1 MKIFEGIVVSGG
13 KNKTVVVEVS
23 RRTPH
28 PLYRKLMRLSKK
40 LKADTGD
47 LEVMIGNKVKIGET
61 RPMSKGKYFKVL
73 EIVPEKHVKKTVKK
87 VEEPKEE
94 IKAEVRKAPVKKSTG
109 LKRSTKGKSS
119 VAKAKEDK

>member
-1 MKIFEGIVVSGG
+1 MKIFEGIVISGG

-47 LEVMIGNKVKIGET
+47 FTVEIGNKVKIGET
-61 RPMSKGKYFKVL
+61 RPMSKDKYFKIV
-73 EIVPEKHVKKTVKK
+73 EIIHEKHVKKTAKK
-87 VEEPKEE
+87 VEVVEE
-94 IKAEVRKAPVKKSTG
+94 VKLEVKKPAVKASTR
-109 LKRSTKGKSS
+109 KTKTVK
-119 VAKAKEDK
+119 KETK

>member
-40 LKADTGD
+40 LKADTGEF
-47 LEVMIGNKVKIGET
+47 EVVIGNKVKIGET
-61 RPMSKGKYFKVL
+61 RPMSKDKYFKIL
-73 EIVPEKHVKKTVKK
+73 EIIPEKHVKKTVKK
-87 VEEPKEE
+87 VEEQE
-94 IKAEVRKAPVKKSTG
+94 AEKKVELEKPAVKKH
-109 LKRSTKGKSS
+109 KKG
-119 VAKAKEDK
+119 AKKL

>member
-40 LKADTGD
+40 LKADTGEF
-47 LEVMIGNKVKIGET
+47 EVVIGNKVKIGET
-61 RPMSKGKYFKVL
+61 RPMSKDKYFKIL
-73 EIVPEKHVKKTVKK
+73 EIIPEKHVKKTVKK
-87 VEEPKEE
+87 VEEPEAE
-94 IKAEVRKAPVKKSTG
+94 IKVEVEKPAVKKE
-109 LKRSTKGKSS
+109 KKG
-119 VAKAKEDK
+119 AKKL

>member
-13 KNKTVVVEVS
+13 KDKTVVVEVS

-40 LKADTGD
+40 LKTDTGEF
-47 LEVMIGNKVKIGET
+47 EVMIGNKVKIGET
-61 RPMSKGKYFKVL
+61 RPMSKDKYFKIL
-73 EIVPEKHVKKTVKK
+73 EIIPEKHVKKTVKK

-94 IKAEVRKAPVKKSTG
+94 VKAEVKKAPVKVSTR
-109 LKRSTKGKSS
+109 KTKEVKARSK
-119 VAKAKEDK
+119 